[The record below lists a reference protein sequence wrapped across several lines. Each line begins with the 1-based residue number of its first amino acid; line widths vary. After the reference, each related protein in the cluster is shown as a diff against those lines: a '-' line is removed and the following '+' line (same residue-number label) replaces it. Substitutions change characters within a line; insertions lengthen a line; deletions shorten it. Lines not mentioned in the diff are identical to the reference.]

1 MRAILL
7 GRNRAQDQIIMPDE
21 LFESMKQSIFEGDP
35 DRATALGQ
43 RALAEGVNPLE
54 AINRGFVLGLHAV
67 GEQFEQGEM
76 FLPDLVLAGEAM
88 KAATAV
94 LEPAIHHMGATRET
108 LGKVVLGTV
117 KGDIHEIGKTLVGT
131 MLSASGFQVFDLGV
145 DVSFEDFALKA
156 QELHADIVGLSALLT
171 TTMTG
176 QKGVVE
182 ALQRH
187 GLRPRVKV
195 MIGGAPVTQSWANEI
210 GADGYGKDALAAVA
224 LAKSLMAL

>member
-1 MRAILL
+1 
-7 GRNRAQDQIIMPDE
+7 MPDE

-35 DRATALGQ
+35 DRARALGQ
-43 RALAEGVNPLE
+43 RALAEGVNPLD

-88 KAATAV
+88 KAATAI
-94 LEPAIHHMGATRET
+94 LETAIHQMGATRET

-156 QELHADIVGLSALLT
+156 KELHADIVGLSALLT

-182 ALQRH
+182 ALERH

-195 MIGGAPVTQSWANEI
+195 MIGGAPVTQSWADEI
-210 GADGYGKDALAAVA
+210 GADGYGKDALEAVA
-224 LAKSLMAL
+224 LAKRLMVV